1 MRASDVWT
9 DSVLALYLFAV
20 DYLVSRLGLR
30 RRGTGRWVNRVFTV
44 TNKYFK
50 KPILD
55 INKFLSCL

>member
-1 MRASDVWT
+1 MFGRMVFHLSI
-9 DSVLALYLFAV
+9 YCGLFRKLR
-20 DYLVSRLGLR
+20 LVSRLGFR

-44 TNKYFK
+44 TNEYFK